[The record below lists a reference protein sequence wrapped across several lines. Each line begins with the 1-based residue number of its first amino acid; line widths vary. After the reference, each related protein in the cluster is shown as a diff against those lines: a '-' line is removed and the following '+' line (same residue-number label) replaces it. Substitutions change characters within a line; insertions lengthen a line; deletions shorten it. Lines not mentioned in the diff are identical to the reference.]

1 MFKPTYSAI
10 WFGRKREIEILHIV
24 HVHFESILSVVAALR
39 DLVHAACEENFEKID
54 EIFKLIFEREREA
67 DNVKES
73 ILNELAKGPFHPI
86 DREDLIQLV
95 LTADDIASNA
105 KSAGRKISLAKPFKL
120 PENVKEGLKEVS
132 DLVYQITY
140 KLKENFEIL
149 IQDPKKAIEVA
160 DKVERLEEKIDDRRV
175 KLIVDILKW
184 GDTLNKVSS
193 WLMIKEAV
201 ENMEMIADKAEDT
214 ADVIRAISIIRI

>member
-1 MFKPTYSAI
+1 MVWKE
-10 WFGRKREIEILHIV
+10 KRDRNPSKV

-105 KSAGRKISLAKPFKL
+105 KSAGRKISLANPFKL